1 MHYYQHHIGDFIKD
15 TANLDDHQL
24 ATYLRMIWTYYTDE
38 KPINSDI
45 EDLAFA
51 LRSDD
56 KTVRLLLRHYFIETP
71 EGWSHGRCDREISVF
86 HDKSEKAV
94 ASAKARWGNAKAKQ
108 SLIERNANASIKD
121 ANEHFFDANQEPRTK
136 NQEPIKNTVSAS
148 APPDGVSYQVWGD
161 FIKSRKVKLTKTAL
175 DGIMREADKA
185 GWRLE
190 DALRECCSRGW
201 RGFKASWVE
210 EKQSSETNYQ
220 RSMREKYQTAAPS
233 IAASNPSAKRIDPN
247 AFFDSLPPNTLE
259 LIHG

>member
-1 MHYYQHHIGDFIKD
+1 MHYYQHNIGDYSRD
-15 TANLDDHQL
+15 TGHLTVLEHGIYRLLLDWC
-24 ATYLRMIWTYYTDE
+24 YLNE
-38 KPINSDI
+38 KPITTEQAIRVGRGNPVETQSVLS
-45 EDLAFA
+45 EFFLQ
-51 LRSDD
+51 SDD
-56 KTVRLLLRHYFIETP
+56 
-71 EGWSHGRCDREISVF
+71 GWMHKRVEQEIAAYRIKASKNRTNGAKGGRPKPNNNPVGSQTD
-86 HDKSEKAV
+86 
-94 ASAKARWGNAKAKQ
+94 AKHNP
-108 SLIERNANASIKD
+108 
-121 ANEHFFDANQEPRTK
+121 NQEPLTN

-148 APPDGVSYQVWGD
+148 APPDGVSSQVWGD

-185 GWRLE
+185 GWQLE

-247 AFFDSLPPNTLE
+247 AFFDSLPPKTLE
-259 LIHG
+259 LTHG